1 MWWHY
6 EYFWFLSPLDKHWWM
21 WWEKHRKKSHPI
33 HVSVQ
38 TKLEFNTKWLQEKL
52 QNMSGDILMTKNEEY
67 DVYVMIIRRHR
78 TIVLR
83 TLFKKFT
90 SKYCKMKYNVK
101 YIAICWISCF
111 VIFMFLLLVVICPS
125 SSSTP
130 EIRPPSL
137 FRFCAHAEV

>member
-1 MWWHY
+1 MLLILVYKCDDTMSTSGFCRRWT
-6 EYFWFLSPLDKHWWM
+6 SIGGCD
-21 WWEKHRKKSHPI
+21 EKNIGKKSHPI

-101 YIAICWISCF
+101 YIAIC
-111 VIFMFLLLVVICPS
+111 
-125 SSSTP
+125 
-130 EIRPPSL
+130 
-137 FRFCAHAEV
+137 